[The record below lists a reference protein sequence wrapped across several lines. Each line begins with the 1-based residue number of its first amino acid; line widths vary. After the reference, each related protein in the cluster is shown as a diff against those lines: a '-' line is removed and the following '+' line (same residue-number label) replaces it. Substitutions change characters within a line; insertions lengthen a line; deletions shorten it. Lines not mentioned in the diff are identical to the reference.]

1 MTHRAPP
8 HLETAVMLEDRTIS
22 NYSVH
27 KEIKVIFSVISVPN
41 SNKKK
46 EEEVTC
52 YIKHL
57 HSISKLSL
65 KLLNPQT
72 LISSY

>member
-8 HLETAVMLEDRTIS
+8 HLETAVMLEDLTIS

-46 EEEVTC
+46 EKVTC

-65 KLLNPQT
+65 KLLNPQM
-72 LISSY
+72 LISSD